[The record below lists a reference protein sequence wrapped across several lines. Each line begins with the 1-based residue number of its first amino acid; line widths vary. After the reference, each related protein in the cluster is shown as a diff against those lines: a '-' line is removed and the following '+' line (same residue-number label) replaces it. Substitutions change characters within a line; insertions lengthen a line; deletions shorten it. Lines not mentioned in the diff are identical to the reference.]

1 MKLRLRWMFLVPGVL
16 LAACAPETTGPRTV
30 DGGDDVAADVTPIDD
45 TVTEDLPRVD
55 ARIDARVDASDDVPT
70 DGKPTDLGDDVA
82 KDVTEDTPP
91 TDIGDDVPPTD
102 IGDDVPPTD
111 IGDDVPPT
119 DGGTDVPPVDVGTDV
134 PPTDGTV
141 DVPSVDVIVDVPRP
155 DVPTPDVPSSCAL
168 PLQRAL
174 TLPSDRAM
182 GTTSG
187 TGRIGMS
194 TCAAVGGPEHVY
206 PLHVAARTGLQLS
219 TEGSMYDTVL
229 LLRRTCD
236 SAAATSEIACNDDAP
251 GGTTS
256 FLRRVVDPGDYFVVV
271 DQYGNADGRGGM
283 YNLAVT
289 SVTPAANADC
299 ATPATLTP
307 GTVAMGNTTGGAAPG
322 TACINNEWG
331 PQVFYSLTIPAGQR
345 ATVTATPMGT
355 PAWRAIVRA
364 QTSCTAGS
372 CLASGASAMAGAAA
386 SEVIDNRGTTPLT
399 VVVSVASGTGPTGG
413 AFSLSAA
420 LSTPPTAPANATCS
434 MATAVADG
442 AVIPAANPGL
452 GTTRLNGVCIGG
464 AQGTSLFYSASI
476 PPRSTLEFTA
486 TPSGMW
492 DPVIRFLNNCA
503 ATSCLA
509 STDAAGA
516 GAAETLRWTN
526 TGTSAQTVY
535 AAVSSFDASASGTF
549 DGRVRVLP
557 PPINTTC
564 ASATLLT
571 SGMTLTAQNSSAG
584 IENLTGPCLPTA
596 TGTVLY
602 YQVRVGAGD
611 QLTLRARPSAGVDP
625 VIRLLD
631 ACGASSCLANA
642 NTAGVNAVETLVY
655 RNTGADRTLTV
666 AVGGATNATNGFF
679 DLDVNVRHEYV
690 ESSVA
695 RACDDMTGGTAVMGL
710 AGDDTVSAIADLPF
724 AFTLYGERE
733 LEFAVSSNGLL
744 QLFPSLMGATTNT
757 YDNQPIPTA
766 AAPNRFVAAFWDD
779 LLPVMGST
787 VTTRTFGTAPAR
799 RFVVQWG
806 SFAIFGDDTARL
818 TFQAKLFEGSNAIEL
833 HYCTLTPGMMTGR
846 ATGDSATIGIESADG
861 ASGVQHSHNAAM
873 SVSTTAAIRF
883 TP

>member
-1 MKLRLRWMFLVPGVL
+1 MKLRLRWMFLVPGAL
-16 LAACAPETTGPRTV
+16 LAACAPETTGVRTT
-30 DGGDDVAADVTPIDD
+30 DAGDDVVDAAPIEDATGEDTPS
-45 TVTEDLPRVD
+45 VD
-55 ARIDARVDASDDVPT
+55 ARADVRIDATADVPS
-70 DGKPTDLGDDVA
+70 DIKPTDLGDDVT
-82 KDVTEDTPP
+82 KDVP
-91 TDIGDDVPPTD
+91 DDVPPTD
-102 IGDDVPPTD
+102 IGDDVPPADIGEDLPPAD
-111 IGDDVPPT
+111 IGDDAPPT
-119 DGGTDVPPVDVGTDV
+119 DIGADAPPVDVTVDAPPVDGTVDVPPVDV
-134 PPTDGTV
+134 TV
-141 DVPSVDVIVDVPRP
+141 DTPL
-155 DVPTPDVPSSCAL
+155 PDVPSSCSL

-174 TLPSDRAM
+174 ALPTDRVT

-187 TGRIGMS
+187 TGRVGMS

-206 PLHVAARTGLQLS
+206 PLRVTARTGVQLN

-229 LLRRTCD
+229 LLRRACD
-236 SAAATSEIACNDDAP
+236 SAATSSEIGCNDDAP
-251 GGTTS
+251 GGTSS
-256 FLRRVVDPGDYFVVV
+256 FLRRVVEPGEYFVVV

-283 YNLAVT
+283 YTLAV
-289 SVTPAANADC
+289 SSFAPASNADC
-299 ATPATLTP
+299 GAPRTLTP
-307 GTVAMGNTTGGAAPG
+307 GTVATGDTTGGVTPG

-355 PAWRAIVRA
+355 PSWRAIVRA
-364 QTSCTAGS
+364 QSACAAGS
-372 CLASGASAMAGAAA
+372 CLASGASATAGAAA
-386 SEVIDNRGTTPLT
+386 SEVIDNRGAAPLT
-399 VVVSVASGTGPTGG
+399 VIVSVASGTGTTGG
-413 AFSLSAA
+413 AFNLSASLSA
-420 LSTPPTAPANATCS
+420 PPTPPANAACA

-442 AVIPAANPGL
+442 AVIPGANPGL

-464 AQGTSLFYSASI
+464 AQGTALFYAASI
-476 PPRSTLEFTA
+476 PPRSSLEFTA

-492 DPVIRFLNNCA
+492 DPVIRFLGTCA

-526 TGTSAQTVY
+526 TGASAQTVY
-535 AAVSSFDASASGTF
+535 AAVSSFDASTSGAF

-564 ASATLLT
+564 ASAATLT
-571 SGMTLTAQNSSAG
+571 SGMTLAAQNASAG
-584 IENLTGPCLPTA
+584 IENLTGPCVPAA

-602 YQVRVGAGD
+602 YQVRVAAGD
-611 QLTLRARPSAGVDP
+611 QLTLRARPASGVDP

-631 ACGASSCLANA
+631 ACGASSCLASANA
-642 NTAGVNAVETLVY
+642 AGVNAAESLVY

-679 DLDVNVRHEYV
+679 DLDVNVRHEYT
-690 ESSVA
+690 ESSVP
-695 RACDDMTGGTAVMGL
+695 RACDDVTGGAAVMGL
-710 AGDDTVSAIADLPF
+710 TGDDTVSAITDLPF

-744 QLFPSLMGATTNT
+744 QLFPTLAGTTTNT

-766 AAPNRFVAAFWDD
+766 ATPNRFVAAFWDD

-787 VTTRTFGTAPAR
+787 VITRTLGAAPNR

-806 SFAIFGDDTARL
+806 AFAIYGDDAARL
-818 TFQAKLFEGSNAIEL
+818 TFQAKLFEGTNAIEL

-846 ATGDSATIGIESADG
+846 ATGDSATIGVESADG
-861 ASGVQHSHNAAM
+861 ASGLQHSHNAAM
-873 SVSTTAAIRF
+873 SVSTTSAIRF